1 MELAGLIAALLFLGT
16 VAYGADLRWHPYA
29 KCMACRRRKGG
40 WNRGS
45 SPRRYGVCGRCKG
58 TRRRVRA
65 GARLVRP
72 GLPEPKRKRK
82 S

>member
-1 MELAGLIAALLFLGT
+1 MELAAVIAALAVLA
-16 VAYGADLRWHPYA
+16 VAGYAADLRWHPYSR
-29 KCMACRRRKGG
+29 CQACKRRKGG

-72 GLPEPKRKRK
+72 GLPEPKRR
-82 S
+82 SR

>member
-1 MELAGLIAALLFLGT
+1 MELAAVLTGLAVLAV
-16 VAYGADLRWHPYA
+16 VAYAADLRWHPYGR
-29 KCMACRRRKGG
+29 CQACKRRKGG

-65 GARLVRP
+65 GARVVRP
-72 GLPEPKRKRK
+72 GLPEPKRR
-82 S
+82 SR

>member
-1 MELAGLIAALLFLGT
+1 MELAGILAGLAFLAV
-16 VAYGADLRWHPYA
+16 VAWLADLRWHPYA
-29 KCMACRRRKGG
+29 RCWACKGRKGG

-65 GARLVRP
+65 GARLARP
-72 GLPEPKRKRK
+72 GLPEPKRKGSR
-82 S
+82 

>member
-1 MELAGLIAALLFLGT
+1 MELAAVIAALVFLAA
-16 VAYGADLRWHPYA
+16 VAYGIDLRWHPYSR
-29 KCMACRRRKGG
+29 CQACRKRKGG

-72 GLPEPKRKRK
+72 GLPEPKRR
-82 S
+82 SR